1 MYLGERC
8 AIPGYIRSVPN
19 PVSRKGQRIRPPWM
33 EFDFTLRENVKSYV
47 LENTHTLKVSCT
59 VAVSAKYFVPVA

>member
-1 MYLGERC
+1 MVRVESQPQAL
-8 AIPGYIRSVPN
+8 RSVPN

-47 LENTHTLKVSCT
+47 LDNTHTFKVSCT
-59 VAVSAKYFVPVA
+59 VGSICKVFRMIQY